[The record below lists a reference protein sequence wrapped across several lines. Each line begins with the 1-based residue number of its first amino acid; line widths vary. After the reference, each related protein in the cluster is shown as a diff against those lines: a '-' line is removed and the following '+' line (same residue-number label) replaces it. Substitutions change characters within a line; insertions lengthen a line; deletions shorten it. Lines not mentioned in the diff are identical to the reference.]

1 MIVFLIGLA
10 IVIFGLV
17 AIVKEKEKL
26 IIVLTVLSALADIN
40 CLHNAQFGQFFG
52 GLLTTILHGF
62 YAKMCFDKKQD
73 LKETTETLPE
83 TNPYNYQKVYN
94 NV

>member
-1 MIVFLIGLA
+1 LIILPIGLA

-26 IIVLTVLSALADIN
+26 IIVLTVLSALGDIN
-40 CLHNAQFGQFFG
+40 YLHDGQFGLFVS